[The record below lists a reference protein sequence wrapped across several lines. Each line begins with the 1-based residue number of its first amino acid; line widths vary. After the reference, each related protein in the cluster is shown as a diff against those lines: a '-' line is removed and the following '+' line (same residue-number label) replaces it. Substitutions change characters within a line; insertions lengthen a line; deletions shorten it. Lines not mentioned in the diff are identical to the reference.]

1 VHSISAAA
9 LLVADTA
16 VVVVAVDGVEI
27 VSWQLVCMV
36 VVVVV
41 AFVVVLEGS
50 CSV

>member
-1 VHSISAAA
+1 MHSISAAA

-16 VVVVAVDGVEI
+16 VVVAVDGVEI

-36 VVVVV
+36 VVVV
-41 AFVVVLEGS
+41 ACVVVLEGS